1 MGGASRD
8 ILTIILITDHLKQE
22 RLTARESILGIMER
36 STTESG
42 TKD

>member
-1 MGGASRD
+1 VGGASRD
-8 ILTIILITDHLKQE
+8 ILTIILTTDLSKQE
-22 RLTARESILGIMER
+22 RLMARESILGIMER